1 MIKAEQ
7 EFIKS
12 MRKRDFKD
20 LEKAANK
27 IFLGAKE
34 LDNDI
39 KLNSCLFADIDNW
52 EYVIKLYIVI
62 NGAKRT
68 IHKRVSMDE
77 VDSPEKLSEY
87 MREMCVRNLAKF
99 ISAKFFQQNLKTIN
113 EMADSFVG

>member
-7 EFIKS
+7 DYLKI

-52 EYVIKLYIVI
+52 EYVIKLYIII

-77 VDSPEKLSEY
+77 VDSPQKLSEY
-87 MREMCVRNLAKF
+87 MREMCVCNLAKF

-113 EMADSFVG
+113 EMENSFVG

>member
-1 MIKAEQ
+1 MTSDQRYLNGRTA
-7 EFIKS
+7 
-12 MRKRDFKD
+12 RRFKD
-20 LEKAANK
+20 LEKAAKK

-39 KLNSCLFADIDNW
+39 KLDSCLFADMDNW

-113 EMADSFVG
+113 EMENSFVG